1 MNTIVDGV
9 EIIRALVDDLNE
21 ICRAESGIETD
32 DARIWQAWLH
42 ELTTEEWAA
51 VVEALAALE
60 LTTPGAFLPQDSQVL
75 QEATLVIQRCLA
87 TGRSFVGTPM
97 VKTSGNKR
105 LTWRL
110 TMLMR
115 EVVNRY
121 NGVHIPNRPPSRQAA
136 PQGEVKPT
144 PRFDQ
149 LFDQ

>member
-1 MNTIVDGV
+1 V
-9 EIIRALVDDLNE
+9 ADLNH
-21 ICRAESGIETD
+21 ICTTESGIERD
-32 DARIWQAWLH
+32 DARIWRQWLH
-42 ELTTEEWAA
+42 ELTTPEWAA

-75 QEATLVIQRCLA
+75 QEATQVITRCLA

-97 VKTSGNKR
+97 VKTSGHKT
-105 LTWRL
+105 LAWRL

-121 NGVHIPNRPPSRQAA
+121 NGVHIPNRPP
-136 PQGEVKPT
+136 PPHTQGCPPT
-144 PRFDQ
+144 PKFHD